1 MSKVLIYKSNAK
13 DTFAVASATITTGW
27 MPGQLGT
34 LDTTGKLAEVAITDE
49 TMFILADDPTD
60 LNSPPTGSL
69 VTCLYGSGTKV
80 VIDHSEEVLASS
92 ADRAYH
98 SSVESAIPGASLYV
112 DSTGKWTAAVTGS
125 VYGKL
130 FQVPA
135 ASNNYGLGVITRF

>member
-13 DTFAVASATITTGW
+13 DSFAVASATISTGW

-34 LDTTGKLAEVAITDE
+34 LDTTGKLVELAITDK
-49 TMFILADDPTD
+49 TMFVLADDPSE

-69 VTCLYGSGTKV
+69 VTCLYGAGTKI
-80 VIDHSEEVLASS
+80 VIDHSEEVADSS

-98 SSVESAIPGASLYV
+98 ASVESAVPGNSLYV
-112 DSTGKWTAAVTGS
+112 DASGKWTASATGS